1 MPANI
6 LACNLNSYGK
16 FREHAYEHLHQIGL
30 RNVEIGAP
38 LPTDVGAVM
47 GVLKHHGL
55 AATSVIARCD
65 VSDDAGIEAFAAPV
79 AAAHAMGARVIFT
92 SVKAGPIPRAE
103 VCRRLRAMGDIAG
116 SRGITLALET
126 HPDLAQNGDVALETM
141 RAIDH
146 PHVRINYDTGNVY
159 YYNRGVDGVAE
170 LGKILDYVGAVH
182 LKDTI
187 GGYETW
193 NFPTLGQGLIDF
205 PAVFRILNDRGFV
218 GPFTLE
224 LEGIR
229 GEALDEA
236 ATHQRVADSVAY
248 LRGIG
253 VA

>member
-16 FREHAYEHLHQIGL
+16 FREHAFEHLAQIGV
-30 RNVEIGAP
+30 RHVEIAAP
-38 LPTDVGAVM
+38 LPTDVGGIM
-47 GVLKHHGL
+47 GDLERHGL
-55 AATSVIARCD
+55 TATSVIARCD

-79 AAAHAMGARVIFT
+79 AAAHALGARVIFT
-92 SVKAGPIPRAE
+92 SVKAGPIPRVD

-141 RAIDH
+141 HAVDH

-159 YYNRGVDGVAE
+159 YYNQGIDGVAE
-170 LGKILDYVGAVH
+170 LRKILDFVGAVH
-182 LKDTI
+182 LKDTN
-187 GGYETW
+187 GDFETW
-193 NFPTLGQGLIDF
+193 NFPTLGQGVVDF
-205 PAVFRILNDRGFV
+205 PALFHLLSGHGFT

-229 GEALDEA
+229 GENLDEA
-236 ATHQRVADSVAY
+236 GTHKRVADSVAY
-248 LRGIG
+248 LRRIG
-253 VA
+253 AV